1 MVREKLSDENLAY
14 FDMFVNEVEKNFPI
28 QQLYVDKSQ
37 EVVDIAESE
46 DRAGELYELGITIIS
61 SMRKAGMPLEEAI
74 KQVLNMEQYVNN
86 SDLKKKITNYFNNE
100 H

>member
-1 MVREKLSDENLAY
+1 MREKLPDESLAY

-37 EVVDIAESE
+37 EVVDVVESE
-46 DRAGELYELGITIIS
+46 DRAGELYELGITMIS
-61 SMRKAGMPLEEAI
+61 SMCKAGMPLEEAI
-74 KQVLNMEQYVNN
+74 KLVLNMEQYTNN
-86 SDLKKKITNYFNNE
+86 ADLKKKLTNYFNHE